1 MKRIFT
7 LTLLFSLLL
16 IAGAGCSHD
25 PELIDT
31 SLIKG
36 YWELTSN
43 DADAKRHIYHFGTQS
58 EQTQSWGVL
67 TTYVIDPSCRLT
79 LDHIYD
85 WHISDPTNDSPVL
98 LDITE
103 KGGQDI
109 GDGSDI
115 WSGHYRYIVEQL
127 TPSEMTLR
135 LYEVGD
141 TKTRLHL
148 TRLPQ

>member
-16 IAGAGCSHD
+16 IAGTGCSHD
-25 PELIDT
+25 PELMDT

-43 DADAKRHIYHFGTQS
+43 GTDDSRHIYHFDTQS

-67 TTYVIDPSCRLT
+67 TTYVIDPSCRMT

-103 KGGQDI
+103 KDGQDSS
-109 GDGSDI
+109 DGGDI
-115 WSGHYRYIVEQL
+115 WSDHDRYIVEQL

-141 TKTRLHL
+141 TKTRLHF